1 MRKFFGCLSLVIFLL
16 SFNYVLA
23 FCVEKDLKFLKN
35 LSYED
40 LNPIIAVI
48 EEEKEN
54 KLTEKEKN
62 YPIKYLDKI
71 IETLEKIAIN
81 KFDIK
86 DNKNISYKQVLEA
99 ACKKQNIRFDKNI
112 SINDLGITFIKHMF
126 DTTIDKMSKKQKEGL
141 VGSLRD
147 TMDEEQF
154 ENFLEKI
161 DGTNGLFVSSGE
173 KIRNLLSEDPLEN
186 FILATCLAAD
196 IFGSFDIKQPK
207 EKDEQSIF
215 Y

>member
-1 MRKFFGCLSLVIFLL
+1 MNFYTS
-16 SFNYVLA
+16 
-23 FCVEKDLKFLKN
+23 
-35 LSYED
+35 
-40 LNPIIAVI
+40 
-48 EEEKEN
+48 
-54 KLTEKEKN
+54 
-62 YPIKYLDKI
+62 
-71 IETLEKIAIN
+71 LEK
-81 KFDIK
+81 K
-86 DNKNISYKQVLEA
+86 S
-99 ACKKQNIRFDKNI
+99 
-112 SINDLGITFIKHMF
+112 
-126 DTTIDKMSKKQKEGL
+126 KMSKKQKEGL

-207 EKDEQSIF
+207 EKDEQSILYSGIIPAITYIEALRIIKTQAPKNEDNSEF
-215 Y
+215 LKMLIIVSIPVLFVLLIFIYIEIKKSPTFAKFIKFLFMCLFVTIILLGIMLALEAAEDYIIPVFIVCVILVSL